1 MKASS
6 ELSRKP
12 TSSLTKKRNHIQC
25 GFSFHSTSQI
35 DEMID
40 LSSFNNTMK
49 TVLKHRGDKFSPPTH
64 TSPLGV
70 KALTAF
76 SPIIS
81 ALLQIPLLCRY
92 TLFSPSA
99 VKTWPLPHSSSLTP
113 TQDLSHC
120 CFHDNTN
127 AETAGW
133 DAQQDKAY
141 RYQGEGCTMSRKH
154 SQHVMDR

>member
-1 MKASS
+1 MTKH
-6 ELSRKP
+6 LQNFSRKP

-49 TVLKHRGDKFSPPTH
+49 TVLKQRGDKSPP

-81 ALLQIPLLCRY
+81 ALLQIPLHCRY

-127 AETAGW
+127 AETAG
-133 DAQQDKAY
+133 
-141 RYQGEGCTMSRKH
+141 
-154 SQHVMDR
+154 